1 VVNRSHV
8 RVLQKLR
15 YDLDDC
21 ALWEFMFPSNDR
33 RQQSSS
39 SQQADDEDDADDN
52 ADFEVGPLVLSS
64 AI

>member
-1 VVNRSHV
+1 
-8 RVLQKLR
+8 VLQKLR

>member
-1 VVNRSHV
+1 MH
-8 RVLQKLR
+8 VLQKLR

-39 SQQADDEDDADDN
+39 SQQADDEDDADDDADDN
-52 ADFEVGPLVLSS
+52 AGFEVGPLVLSS